1 MILPRVLIVFG
12 SLAII
17 ARAQRPLNTTT
28 NGTNVLTEPFFVVPK
43 QQYPEQRGGGTSFY
57 QNMHDSPGIRNK
69 DRITPP
75 HPSSH
80 LDVLIPPFVGG
91 QQPPPPPN
99 VQGPN
104 TRLHHKP
111 KQRQNNKFA
120 QIRNITK
127 SLEKGYDL
135 PKRQYEAPPGK
146 KGVVPPEPY
155 IANGPHE
162 VTEQESSGP
171 SSKGGSIDKIKLMQR
186 AQDNQHTPSPP
197 STNPDDI
204 DVDEKLG
211 VKCSFEKP
219 CAWTFDQDVNG
230 TNFEVTTGFQLKE
243 SNITG
248 EFCSEKSRASL
259 TLLEFPLFS
268 QASCQDPNLTTT
280 TTPWGTFFTST

>member
-1 MILPRVLIVFG
+1 MPAMILPRVLIAFG

-28 NGTNVLTEPFFVVPK
+28 NGTNVITDPFFVPPK
-43 QQYPEQRGGGTSFY
+43 QQYPEQRGGGTSYY
-57 QNMHDSPGIRNK
+57 QNIHDSTGIRNK
-69 DRITPP
+69 DRSTPP
-75 HPSSH
+75 HPNSH
-80 LDVLIPPFVGG
+80 LDILNTPFVGG
-91 QQPPPPPN
+91 QQPPPPPQS
-99 VQGPN
+99 VVPAPN

-111 KQRQNNKFA
+111 KPLRSNNKFA

-127 SLEKGYDL
+127 NMEKGLDI
-135 PKRQYEAPPGK
+135 PRRFETPPGK

-162 VTEQESSGP
+162 VTEKETSGP
-171 SSKGGSIDKIKLMQR
+171 SSKGGSIDKIKEMQR

-230 TNFEVTTGFQLKE
+230 TNFEVTTGVHLKE
-243 SNITG
+243 ANITG
-248 EFCSEKSRASL
+248 ECGSETDWL
-259 TLLEFPLFS
+259 
-268 QASCQDPNLTTT
+268 DVVHH
-280 TTPWGTFFTST
+280 